1 MKMIFVKMLTVCA
14 AWGGGR
20 KGMVSREQSRVAA
33 PASLV
38 LHLSP
43 PEGCRGRVGCP
54 VSSNRGGSALCGNYR
69 NPVTFM

>member
-14 AWGGGR
+14 AWGGDQ
-20 KGMVSREQSRVAA
+20 KGLVSREQSRAAA
-33 PASLV
+33 PSSLV

-54 VSSNRGGSALCGNYR
+54 VSSNRGGPASCGNYR
-69 NPVTFM
+69 NSVIFM